1 MQAQVNRRKVL
12 ALLALTWP
20 VGKVLAE
27 SMSRRERM
35 GRLQVLHWW
44 TSRSEAAAVQVLAN
58 ALMQEQVAWLD
69 VAIPGAAGFGAG
81 KILKNRVL
89 TGNGPDAAQLNGVT
103 LSEWAAMGLLQ
114 RLDMVAARGHWL
126 DRLYP
131 AVWRL
136 ISHQRHVIAVPLG
149 IHRINTLFYNKA
161 LFARLGLTVP
171 QTWAEFGLV
180 AAKFR
185 QAGVTALAQSSEP
198 WQVTTLFESLLLAHG
213 GPEYFRALFVSKDPL
228 AYADPR
234 LLRALLHLRALKQ
247 WMPQPLPDESW
258 QDSVH
263 RIGTGN
269 AAMHIGGDWGKGE
282 LNAMGYATNDKFA
295 TLAVPETA
303 NWHLHCI
310 DTLGM
315 LKGDG
320 VRRPAQE
327 KLATLALQP
336 VWQVRYAQAK
346 GSIPVLAQATAL
358 AGLDPGARES
368 ARVFALG
375 SQAHV
380 PSLVHHMAS
389 DDAFKDGIIAEIH
402 HFFMEDHLPVAK
414 TRLRLAEIARAMR
427 PLRPDAAAGQETGQ
441 AGK

>member
-1 MQAQVNRRKVL
+1 MQAPVSRRKML
-12 ALLALTWP
+12 ALLALTLP
-20 VGKVLAE
+20 VGRVLAE
-27 SMSRRERM
+27 SMTHGERM

-44 TSRSEAAAVQVLAN
+44 TSSSEAAAVQVLAN
-58 ALMQEQVAWLD
+58 ALMHEQVLWQD

-103 LSEWAAMGLLQ
+103 LAEWAAMGLLQ
-114 RLDMVAARGHWL
+114 PLDMVAARGHWL
-126 DRLYP
+126 ERLYP

-136 ISHQRHVIAVPLG
+136 ISHQHHVIAVPLG

-161 LFARLGLTVP
+161 LFARLGLNVP

-185 QAGVTALAQSSEP
+185 QAGITALAQSSEP

-234 LLRALLHLRALKQ
+234 LLRALLQLRALKQ
-247 WMPQPLPDESW
+247 WMAQPLSDESW
-258 QDSVH
+258 QDSVR
-263 RIGTGN
+263 RIGSGS

-282 LNAMGYATNDKFA
+282 LNAMGFATNDKFA
-295 TLAVPETA
+295 TQAVPETA
-303 NWHLHCI
+303 GWHLHCI
-310 DTLGM
+310 DTLAM

-320 VRRPAQE
+320 NRRGAQE
-327 KLATLALQP
+327 KLAALALQP
-336 VWQVRYAQAK
+336 AWQMRFAQAK
-346 GSIPVLAQATAL
+346 GAIPVLAQGATL
-358 AGLDPGARES
+358 AGLDSCARES

-375 SQAHV
+375 SQVHV

-402 HFFMEDHLPVAK
+402 HFFMDDHLPVAK

-427 PLRPDAAAGQETGQ
+427 PFRLDAADGTETDQ